1 MEGRDLV
8 SNGIL
13 TWESLSWHKEEPMG
27 PEKWRRPTWAEVDL
41 SAIRQNLALIRE
53 VVGPRRLIMAVV
65 KADAYGHGALQVARE
80 VLRAGADWLGVA
92 LVEEAIELR
101 DGGIE
106 APILVL
112 GPVFPSQ
119 AQAVVERDIS
129 VCLFTEEMASAL
141 NEAASKTATKAK
153 VHVKVDTGMNRLGIP
168 CHKSLEFLSL
178 LRKYPGV
185 QIQGIYSHLATADT
199 PESDFSSLQMEKFFQ
214 VERTL
219 RKRKMGMGLRHLA
232 NSAAVFGLEA
242 ARLDMVRVG
251 IALYGCTPGRWR
263 EMKPPLIPALSWKS
277 KVAYLRDVEAGESI
291 SYGCTFVAS
300 KKSRI
305 AVIPV
310 GYGDGLPHGLSNK
323 GEVLVRGRRAPIV
336 GRVCMDMTMVD
347 VTHIEGVEAQ
357 DEVVIIGTQGSQ
369 RITAEEVAEKVGTIS
384 YEVLCG
390 IGKRVPRVYV
400 NPVEKERGLG

>member
-1 MEGRDLV
+1 MARSEGGDLL
-8 SNGIL
+8 STGIL
-13 TWESLSWHKEEPMG
+13 TWGELQLAKG
-27 PEKWRRPTWAEVDL
+27 KLVRPEKWQRPTWAEVDL
-41 SAIRQNLALIRE
+41 SAIRHNLAVVRE
-53 VVGPRRLIMAVV
+53 RIGSQRLIMAVV
-65 KADAYGHGALQVARE
+65 KGDAYGHGALPVARE
-80 VLRAGADWLGVA
+80 VMRAGADWLGVA

-101 DGGIE
+101 EGGIE

-129 VCLFTEEMASAL
+129 VCLFTEEMAWAL
-141 NEAASKTATKAK
+141 NEAASKMATKAK

-168 CHKSLEFLSL
+168 SHKSLEFLSL
-178 LRKYPGV
+178 LRRYPWV
-185 QIQGIYSHLATADT
+185 EVQGIYSHLATADT
-199 PESDFSSLQMEKFFQ
+199 RESEFSSLQMERFFQ

-219 RKRKMGMGLRHLA
+219 REHGMETGLRHLA
-232 NSAAVFGLEA
+232 NSAATFGLEA

-251 IALYGCTPGRWR
+251 IALYGCTPGRWC
-263 EMKPPLIPALSWKS
+263 EMKPPLIPALSWKT
-277 KVAYLRDVEAGESI
+277 KVAYVRDVEAGDSI

-347 VTHIEGVEAQ
+347 VTHIEGVGPE
-357 DEVVIIGTQGSQ
+357 DEVVIIGAQGSE
-369 RITAEEVAEKVGTIS
+369 RITAEEVAERLGTIS

-390 IGKRVPRVYV
+390 IGKRVPRVHV
-400 NPVEKERGLG
+400 NSIED

>member
-1 MEGRDLV
+1 VGEPHLA
-8 SNGIL
+8 
-13 TWESLSWHKEEPMG
+13 KEKPVG
-27 PEKWRRPTWAEVDL
+27 PEKWQRPTWAEVDL
-41 SAIRQNLALIRE
+41 SAIRHNLAVVRE
-53 VVGPRRLIMAVV
+53 IVGPQRLIMAVV
-65 KADAYGHGALQVARE
+65 KADAYGHGALPVARE
-80 VLRAGADWLGVA
+80 VMKAGADWLGVA

-101 DGGIE
+101 EGGIE

-129 VCLFTEEMASAL
+129 VCLFTEELASAL
-141 NEAASKTATKAK
+141 NGAASKGATKAK

-168 CHKSLEFLSL
+168 SHKSLEFLSL
-178 LRKYPGV
+178 LKKYPKV
-185 QIQGIYSHLATADT
+185 EIEGIYSHLATADT
-199 PESDFSSLQMEKFFQ
+199 PESEFCFLQMERFFQ
-214 VERTL
+214 VERMLKEEKT
-219 RKRKMGMGLRHLA
+219 KSGIRHLA
-232 NSAAVFGLEA
+232 NSAAIFGLEA

-251 IALYGCTPGRWR
+251 IALYGCTSGPRR
-263 EMKPPLIPALSWKS
+263 EIKPPLIPALSWKT
-277 KVAYLRDVEAGESI
+277 KVAHLRDVEAGDSI

-300 KKSRI
+300 KRSRI

-347 VTHIEGVEAQ
+347 VTHIEGVEIE
-357 DEVVIIGTQGSQ
+357 DEVVIIGAQGSE
-369 RITAEEVAEKVGTIS
+369 RITAEEVAEKLGTIS

-390 IGKRVPRVYV
+390 IGKRVPRVHV
-400 NPVEKERGLG
+400 NSIDE

>member
-1 MEGRDLV
+1 MARSEGGDLL
-8 SNGIL
+8 STGIL
-13 TWESLSWHKEEPMG
+13 TWGELQLAKG
-27 PEKWRRPTWAEVDL
+27 KLVRPEKWQRPTWAEVDL
-41 SAIRQNLALIRE
+41 SAIRHNLAVVRE
-53 VVGPRRLIMAVV
+53 RIGSQRLIMAVV
-65 KADAYGHGALQVARE
+65 KGDAYGHGALPVARE
-80 VLRAGADWLGVA
+80 VMRAGADWLGVA

-101 DGGIE
+101 EGGIE

-129 VCLFTEEMASAL
+129 VCLFTEEMAWAL
-141 NEAASKTATKAK
+141 NEAASKMATKAK

-168 CHKSLEFLSL
+168 SHKSLEFLSL
-178 LRKYPGV
+178 LRRYPWV
-185 QIQGIYSHLATADT
+185 EVQGIYSHLATADT
-199 PESDFSSLQMEKFFQ
+199 RGSEFSSLQMERFFQ

-219 RKRKMGMGLRHLA
+219 REHGMETGLRHLA
-232 NSAAVFGLEA
+232 NSAATFGLEA

-251 IALYGCTPGRWR
+251 IALYGCTPGGWG
-263 EMKPPLIPALSWKS
+263 EMKPPLIPALSWKT
-277 KVAYLRDVEAGESI
+277 KVAYVRDVEAGDSI

-347 VTHIEGVEAQ
+347 VTHIEGVGPE
-357 DEVVIIGTQGSQ
+357 DEVVIIGAQGSE
-369 RITAEEVAEKVGTIS
+369 RITAEEVAERLGTIS

-390 IGKRVPRVYV
+390 IGKRVPRVHV
-400 NPVEKERGLG
+400 NSIED

>member
-1 MEGRDLV
+1 MGEPHLA
-8 SNGIL
+8 
-13 TWESLSWHKEEPMG
+13 KEKPVG
-27 PEKWRRPTWAEVDL
+27 PEKWQRPTWAEVDL
-41 SAIRQNLALIRE
+41 SAIRHNLAVVRE
-53 VVGPRRLIMAVV
+53 IVGPQRLIMAVV
-65 KADAYGHGALQVARE
+65 KADAYGHGALPVARE
-80 VLRAGADWLGVA
+80 VMKAGADWLGVA

-101 DGGIE
+101 EGGIE

-129 VCLFTEEMASAL
+129 VCLFTEELASAL
-141 NEAASKTATKAK
+141 NGAASKGATKAK

-168 CHKSLEFLSL
+168 SHKSLEFLSL
-178 LRKYPGV
+178 LKKYPKV
-185 QIQGIYSHLATADT
+185 EIEGIYSHLATADT
-199 PESDFSSLQMEKFFQ
+199 PESEFCFLQMERFFQ
-214 VERTL
+214 VERMLKEEKT
-219 RKRKMGMGLRHLA
+219 KSGIRHLA
-232 NSAAVFGLEA
+232 NSAAIFGLEA

-251 IALYGCTPGRWR
+251 IALYGCTSGPRR
-263 EMKPPLIPALSWKS
+263 EIKPPLIPALSWKT
-277 KVAYLRDVEAGESI
+277 KVAHLRDVEAGDSI

-300 KKSRI
+300 KRSRI

-347 VTHIEGVEAQ
+347 VTHIEGVEIE
-357 DEVVIIGTQGSQ
+357 DEVVIIGAQGSE
-369 RITAEEVAEKVGTIS
+369 RITAEEVAEKLGTIS

-390 IGKRVPRVYV
+390 IGKRVPRVHV
-400 NPVEKERGLG
+400 NSIDE

>member
-1 MEGRDLV
+1 MA
-8 SNGIL
+8 
-13 TWESLSWHKEEPMG
+13 KEKPVG
-27 PEKWRRPTWAEVDL
+27 PEKWQRPTWAEVDL
-41 SAIRQNLALIRE
+41 SAIRHNLAVVRE
-53 VVGPRRLIMAVV
+53 IVGPQRLIMAVV
-65 KADAYGHGALQVARE
+65 KADAYGHGALPVARE
-80 VLRAGADWLGVA
+80 VMKAGADWLGVA

-101 DGGIE
+101 EGGIE

-129 VCLFTEEMASAL
+129 VCLFTEELASAL
-141 NEAASKTATKAK
+141 NGAASKGATKAK

-168 CHKSLEFLSL
+168 SHKSLEFLSL
-178 LRKYPGV
+178 LKKYPKV
-185 QIQGIYSHLATADT
+185 EIEGIYSHLATADT
-199 PESDFSSLQMEKFFQ
+199 PESEFCFLQMERFFQ
-214 VERTL
+214 VERMLKEEKT
-219 RKRKMGMGLRHLA
+219 KSGIRHLA
-232 NSAAVFGLEA
+232 NSAAIFGLEA

-251 IALYGCTPGRWR
+251 IALYGCTSGPRR
-263 EMKPPLIPALSWKS
+263 EIKPPLIPALSWKT
-277 KVAYLRDVEAGESI
+277 KVAHLRDVEAGDSI

-300 KKSRI
+300 KRSRI

-347 VTHIEGVEAQ
+347 VTHIEGVEIE
-357 DEVVIIGTQGSQ
+357 DEVVIIGAQGSE
-369 RITAEEVAEKVGTIS
+369 RITAEEVAEKLGTIS

-390 IGKRVPRVYV
+390 IGKRVPRVHV
-400 NPVEKERGLG
+400 NSIDE